1 MRCEKATET
10 VLIQPVIFLSCPF
23 NGLAEIKGKFEKL
36 EF

>member
-10 VLIQPVIFLSCPF
+10 VQPVIFLSCPF